1 MKHESRPYNTNLE
14 RKLEQL
20 PGVDADHLWDD
31 MHAIL
36 DKKMPEKREKR
47 RFIFWFLNDRGLFS
61 VGITLLITATAF
73 CLFFLSPNR
82 NSSTNTNIATNKLPN
97 PAQQNK
103 TNETAVNSEDVK
115 QSAASQPDNI
125 KDSQIIEASTL
136 VGSRNRARNHI
147 SQQKNTWS
155 NYTIT
160 TSANTESTQQDNGIA
175 ANQITQQANPESDH
189 VVTDSISQHD
199 SYITSEDFNPVSHD
213 VAMNEQEKNSLE
225 QRRAPAPQTQSP
237 KQNIRVQKEKGLY
250 AGIVAGMDLSSVRFQ
265 SVGAGASQGL
275 ILGYAFN
282 NRWSV
287 ESGVLWDKKRYY
299 DDGSNFNPPGYT
311 PTPSVQII
319 SVNGTNKNYEW
330 PINVR
335 YTIIPRKNSLFATA
349 GLSSYFMKSEHFE
362 YEYVQNSQPGGHNYI
377 TYTNATKN
385 WFSVVN
391 FSLGY
396 SHKLGSVGSLRI
408 EPYFKVPIKNLGTA
422 NMPIMSTGLN
432 IGFTRCLSR

>member
-1 MKHESRPYNTNLE
+1 MKHESRPYINLE

-47 RFIFWFLNDRGLFS
+47 RFIVWFLNDRGLFA
-61 VGITLLITATAF
+61 VGMTLLITATAF
-73 CLFFLSPNR
+73 CLFLLSPNE
-82 NSSTNTNIATNKLPN
+82 NSSTNISNKKLPN
-97 PAQQNK
+97 SAQQNK
-103 TNETAVNSEDVK
+103 TNETAVNSEDAK
-115 QSAASQPDNI
+115 QSTAIYPNNKNDNQVT
-125 KDSQIIEASTL
+125 DPSTL
-136 VGSRNRARNHI
+136 VATGNLAGNHN
-147 SQQKNTWS
+147 SQQKNAWS
-155 NYTIT
+155 NFTIT
-160 TSANTESTQQDNGIA
+160 TNTNTESTQKDHDVA
-175 ANQITQQANPESDH
+175 TNQNAQRPNPESDN
-189 VVTDSISQHD
+189 VVTDSTSQRD
-199 SYITSEDFNPVSHD
+199 SYITNEDFNPVSQD

-225 QRRAPAPQTQSP
+225 QQQTATSQTQSP
-237 KQNIRVQKEKGLY
+237 KHNIRVQKEKGLY
-250 AGIVAGMDLSSVRFQ
+250 AGIVAGMDLSSVKFQ
-265 SVGAGASQGL
+265 SVGTGASQGL
-275 ILGYAFN
+275 ILGYALN

-330 PINVR
+330 PLNVR

-362 YEYVQNSQPGGHNYI
+362 YEYIQNSQPGGHNYI

-396 SHKLGSVGSLRI
+396 SHKLGSIGSLRI

-422 NMPIMSTGLN
+422 NMPIMSTGIN
-432 IGFTRCLSR
+432 IGFTRSLSR

>member
-1 MKHESRPYNTNLE
+1 MKHESRPYINLE

-47 RFIFWFLNDRGLFS
+47 RFIVWFLNDRALFS
-61 VGITLLITATAF
+61 IGITLLVTATAF

-82 NSSTNTNIATNKLPN
+82 NSSTEISNNKVSNSVQQNRADETAANPETSVHGTIIYPTNINENETTAPSTDATDKGAGNYIAQQKKTWNNYTNTNTNI
-97 PAQQNK
+97 
-103 TNETAVNSEDVK
+103 
-115 QSAASQPDNI
+115 
-125 KDSQIIEASTL
+125 
-136 VGSRNRARNHI
+136 GS
-147 SQQKNTWS
+147 
-155 NYTIT
+155 T
-160 TSANTESTQQDNGIA
+160 TSNENVVDV
-175 ANQITQQANPESDH
+175 NQITQQTNGEREHASAG
-189 VVTDSISQHD
+189 SKYQHD
-199 SYITSEDFNPVSHD
+199 LYNNSGNFNPILHGLSSIKG
-213 VAMNEQEKNSLE
+213 EELSLITTPGNK
-225 QRRAPAPQTQSP
+225 A
-237 KQNIRVQKEKGLY
+237 KQNIRVQNERGFY
-250 AGIVAGMDLSSVRFQ
+250 AGIVAGLDLSSVQFQ
-265 SVGAGASQGL
+265 SLGTGANQGL

-282 NRWSV
+282 SRWSI
-287 ESGVLWDKKRYY
+287 ESGLLWDKKRYY

-311 PTPSVQII
+311 PSPSVQII
-319 SVNGTNKNYEW
+319 SVNGTNKNYEL
-330 PINVR
+330 PINLR

-391 FSLGY
+391 LSLGY
-396 SHKLGSVGSLRI
+396 AHKLGSVGSLRI
-408 EPYFKVPIKNLGTA
+408 EPYLKIPIKNLATA

-432 IGFTRCLSR
+432 IGFTKSLSR